1 MGNVEE
7 HCRLVQTSLD
17 NDATPT
23 DPILHEVVVL
33 SSDEMVVALNTNEDE
48 LSYRYEDEFEIEKDG
63 NAFID

>member
-33 SSDEMVVALNTNEDE
+33 SSDEMVVAFNTNEDE